1 MDIDD
6 HAEDY
11 AEELG
16 GNFDKFPSF
25 GLDSEYR
32 DAMVPVK
39 DWCIV
44 YTSNRDSGLL
54 DQSNEAA
61 ILKAMKPYMGWI
73 ADPQEPADCE
83 ECHHGHWAVGHVD
96 GLYLRVR
103 KNGEITPAFREY
115 VGLLLAMADYPVLDE
130 SDYSARQWDDTLASV
145 TQETRCVF
153 NKFESTPK
161 GDDASFDDMGDAVA
175 KWLDENEPDELEPER
190 YPSSGSVERALVALG
205 YIQEEEDEDGIA
217 EHA

>member
-25 GLDSEYR
+25 GLSSEYR
-32 DAMVPVK
+32 DAMVPVQ

-54 DQSNEAA
+54 AQSNEAA
-61 ILKAMKPYMGWI
+61 IMKRMAPFIGDI
-73 ADPQEPADCE
+73 TDPDEPADCE
-83 ECHHGHWAVGHVD
+83 ECHHGHWVVGHVD
-96 GLYLRVR
+96 GLYLRIR
-103 KNGEITPAFREY
+103 KNGEITPAFKEY
-115 VGLLLAMADYPVLDE
+115 VRLLVAMENYPVLDD
-130 SDYSARQWDDTLASV
+130 SDYSSRQSDATRENV
-145 TQETRCVF
+145 VEETRSVF
-153 NKFESTPK
+153 GKFESTPK
-161 GDDASFDDMGDAVA
+161 GEEASFEDMGLAVCV
-175 KWLDENEPDELEPER
+175 WLYDNEPDELEADEHGG

-205 YIQEEEDEDGIA
+205 YVQEEEDDNE
-217 EHA
+217 